1 MEVFSRVGKR
11 QVEQLHTP
19 IVAGVATCGQ
29 CGGNLRSKRQVGA
42 MLLFQD
48 EGEYD
53 G

>member
-11 QVEQLHTP
+11 QVEQLHTH

-29 CGGNLRSKRQVGA
+29 RGGNLLSKRQIGA